1 MSSALQPEPRAAQPP
16 VITSATS
23 AGGRVGKLFS
33 YRIKATN
40 HPTSFGATGL
50 PAGLSLDA
58 STGIISG
65 TPAAAGTPS
74 IQISATN
81 VAGTGTATL
90 TMAVKP
96 APQPPVITSAT
107 SAGGKAGK
115 PFSYRIKA
123 TGRPTSF
130 GATGLP
136 AGLSLDASTG
146 IISGTPTEP
155 GFFSVHLSATNAAG
169 TGTATLTLTF
179 KVGPLP
185 VITSFASAEGKV
197 GKPFSYRIKAT
208 NHPTSFGATGLPPG
222 LSVNPST
229 GVISGTPAGAGT
241 FNIQLSATNS
251 AGTGTATLALTV
263 TTPISGEAPA
273 FVAPSAQAPHA
284 GFQPAWVPPPASPT
298 PPPVPPAPPPAAA
311 QPTLADLGRQLQ
323 EIGHQLLA
331 LQAGFQ
337 PAWVPPPASPTP
349 PPVPPAPPPAAAQP
363 TLADLGRQFQ
373 EMSPQLLG
381 GPDGSR
387 RTGIVAASGIVMQG
401 LLTIVAMTEETGH
414 PNGGGSSR
422 P

>member
-1 MSSALQPEPRAAQPP
+1 MSSAIQPEPRAAQPP

-23 AGGRVGKLFS
+23 AGGKVGKPFS

-50 PAGLSLDA
+50 PAGLSLDT

-65 TPAAAGTPS
+65 TPTAAS
-74 IQISATN
+74 VFSVQISATN

-90 TMAVKP
+90 TVTVKP

-155 GFFSVHLSATNAAG
+155 GFFSVQLSATNAAG

-185 VITSFASAEGKV
+185 VSVRPAC
-197 GKPFSYRIKAT
+197 R
-208 NHPTSFGATGLPPG
+208 PG
-222 LSVNPST
+222 Y
-229 GVISGTPAGAGT
+229 
-241 FNIQLSATNS
+241 LSA
-251 AGTGTATLALTV
+251 L
-263 TTPISGEAPA
+263 
-273 FVAPSAQAPHA
+273 
-284 GFQPAWVPPPASPT
+284 
-298 PPPVPPAPPPAAA
+298 
-311 QPTLADLGRQLQ
+311 
-323 EIGHQLLA
+323 
-331 LQAGFQ
+331 
-337 PAWVPPPASPTP
+337 
-349 PPVPPAPPPAAAQP
+349 
-363 TLADLGRQFQ
+363 
-373 EMSPQLLG
+373 
-381 GPDGSR
+381 
-387 RTGIVAASGIVMQG
+387 
-401 LLTIVAMTEETGH
+401 
-414 PNGGGSSR
+414 R
-422 P
+422 PG